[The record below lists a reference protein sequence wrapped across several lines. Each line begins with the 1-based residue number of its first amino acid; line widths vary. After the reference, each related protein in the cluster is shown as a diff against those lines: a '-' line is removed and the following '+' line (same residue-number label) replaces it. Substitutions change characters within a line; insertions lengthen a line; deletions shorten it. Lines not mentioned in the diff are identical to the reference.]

1 MAHLNVRENRI
12 EATIA
17 YVGPELAGKAT
28 NFMQLQQEPHGGAQK
43 RRAPELLVGQL
54 MKLDY
59 RPQMIDKVDEREISL
74 ELLAAHGPTPVHA
87 QRDLVEAADGVVFV
101 VDSDPG
107 ALARNRGMFDG
118 LRDVLREQ
126 HARGR
131 PVVIQLNKRDLS
143 HALSPS
149 ELAAALEL
157 HDFPTV
163 LASAKKGDGVTG
175 TVHRVIAG
183 LAGALHAPLPSALK
197 TSALVQP
204 PRSEGNPLLA
214 SLRQLMRETV
224 REHVELLGKELRG
237 QIDARLVPLE
247 HLLKAAAEGE
257 GIDGG
262 EAARTRACLDYLKE
276 RAVENQNALSALQS
290 TMETLARDL
299 RGKKSRG
306 GG

>member
-28 NFMQLQQEPHGGAQK
+28 NFMQLQQEQHGGAQK

-54 MKLDY
+54 LKLDY
-59 RPQMIDKVDEREISL
+59 RPKAADKVDDREITL
-74 ELLAAHGPTPVHA
+74 ELVAAHGATPVHA
-87 QRDLVEAADGVVFV
+87 QRELAEAADGIVFV

-107 ALARNRGMFDG
+107 ALARNRGMLDG
-118 LRDVLREQ
+118 LRDTLTEQ
-126 HARGR
+126 RTRGR
-131 PVVIQLNKRDLS
+131 PVIIQLNKRDLS

-149 ELAAALEL
+149 ELSAALEL
-157 HDFPTV
+157 GDFQTV
-163 LASAKKGDGVTG
+163 LASAKKGDGVSS

-183 LAGALHAPLPSALK
+183 LSGALHAPTPAFKASAQ
-197 TSALVQP
+197 AQA

-224 REHVELLGKELRG
+224 REHVELLGKQLME
-237 QIDARLVPLE
+237 QIDARLVPVE
-247 HLLKAAAEGE
+247 NLLKAAAESAQLDDE
-257 GIDGG
+257 
-262 EAARTRACLDYLKE
+262 EVARTRACLDLLKDS
-276 RAVENQNALSALQS
+276 AVENQNAVRTLQS
-290 TMETLARDL
+290 SMETLARDM
-299 RGKKSRG
+299 RGKKRG